1 MTVKWCFTLTL
12 LALAGCQTTKF
23 VPVACLSQAQYDALA
38 AQMPPKVRDQ
48 LTGQADSD
56 IRIIAASGVRLRG
69 YSEGLLG
76 VLKGCVG

>member
-1 MTVKWCFTLTL
+1 MKRALPL
-12 LALAGCQTTKF
+12 IALALAGCQTTNF

-69 YSEGLLG
+69 YSAGLLT

>member
-1 MTVKWCFTLTL
+1 MKRTLPL
-12 LALAGCQTTKF
+12 IALALAGCQTTRY
-23 VPVACLSQAQYDALA
+23 VPVKCLTAEEYATLA

-69 YSEGLLG
+69 YSAGLLT

>member
-69 YSEGLLG
+69 YSAGLLT

>member
-1 MTVKWCFTLTL
+1 MKRALPL
-12 LALAGCQTTKF
+12 IALALAGCQTTKF

-69 YSEGLLG
+69 FAEGLLG